1 MIDFIVECSFKG
13 CMNTF
18 KSLLSIITSSI
29 KLKNLVEHPLIIL
42 IWELYIDGS
51 SNVNGTGAGVVF
63 VSLED

>member
-1 MIDFIVECSFKG
+1 
-13 CMNTF
+13 
-18 KSLLSIITSSI
+18 
-29 KLKNLVEHPLIIL
+29 LIIL

>member
-1 MIDFIVECSFKG
+1 
-13 CMNTF
+13 MNTF
-18 KSLLSIITSSI
+18 KSMLSIITSSI

-42 IWELYIDGS
+42 VWELYIDGS